1 MSTQNI
7 CCPKLSGAMEVLG
20 KKWTCLIVRSLMD
33 GPRRFSEMA
42 SYVDGLS
49 DRVLSERLQEL
60 EREDVVERRVYDQRP
75 VLVEYVLTDK
85 GRDLRHVLESLQDW
99 ADKWTAE
106 SATEPAA
113 VG

>member
-1 MSTQNI
+1 MTTQNI
-7 CCPKLSGAMEVLG
+7 CCPRLSGAMVVLG

-60 EREDVVERRVYDQRP
+60 EREGVVERRVYDQRP

-85 GRDLRHVLESLQDW
+85 GLGLRHVLEALQDW

-106 SATEPAA
+106 PATAA
-113 VG
+113 